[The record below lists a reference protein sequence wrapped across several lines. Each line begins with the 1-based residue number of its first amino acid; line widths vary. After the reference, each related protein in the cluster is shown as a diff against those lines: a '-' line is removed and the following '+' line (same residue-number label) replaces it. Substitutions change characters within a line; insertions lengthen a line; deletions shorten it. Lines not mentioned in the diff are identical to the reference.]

1 MDVSF
6 CKSCDNLL
14 YLYIDDEENEL
25 YNCCKS
31 CGSKE
36 KLNKDLQLVYNN
48 DNQTID
54 KGEYINNNPYIC
66 HDITLPVIEN
76 NPNIKCQNELC
87 DANETSIKYIKYD
100 EINMKYIYICNHCG
114 CKWKNNL

>member
-48 DNQTID
+48 DNQIS
-54 KGEYINNNPYIC
+54 YFVN
-66 HDITLPVIEN
+66 VIYAYH
-76 NPNIKCQNELC
+76 IL
-87 DANETSIKYIKYD
+87 I
-100 EINMKYIYICNHCG
+100 
-114 CKWKNNL
+114 